1 MEINMT
7 WEYLSQ
13 EHVVGLVLS
22 RHEHDGY
29 PVEEL
34 QALERSH
41 PHVQEHS
48 EQHRHG
54 DVTED
59 RGDGHRETDHQKY
72 QDVRNALLP
81 VKQYIL
87 MLNVYFGQ

>member
-1 MEINMT
+1 M
-7 WEYLSQ
+7 
-13 EHVVGLVLS
+13 VGLVLG

-48 EQHRHG
+48 EQNRHG
-54 DVTED
+54 DVTEN
-59 RGDGHRETDHQKY
+59 RGDGDGETNH
-72 QDVRNALLP
+72 
-81 VKQYIL
+81 
-87 MLNVYFGQ
+87 